1 MYIYMYIY
9 NSYIHMNL
17 THIYIYIYNKCIY
30 IYIYI
35 FIYKS
40 SLEGIQ
46 YDIIDTSSFTL
57 HAHSVNVFYLQNKN
71 INS

>member
-1 MYIYMYIY
+1 M
-9 NSYIHMNL
+9 
-17 THIYIYIYNKCIY
+17 Y